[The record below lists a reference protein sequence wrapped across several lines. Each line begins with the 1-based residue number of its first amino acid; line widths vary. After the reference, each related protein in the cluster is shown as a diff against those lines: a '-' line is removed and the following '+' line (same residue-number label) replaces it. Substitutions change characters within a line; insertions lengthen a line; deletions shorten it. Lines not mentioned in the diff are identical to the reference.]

1 MAAVTASRAP
11 LTSENIVAA
20 NIFLGHIT
28 DAFRARFNF
37 EPLVAMQYAL
47 DTFDA
52 ATDPE
57 LDVAFGDPSRAWD
70 KDHAEQIVAKE
81 LASWGEG

>member
-1 MAAVTASRAP
+1 MAAATAPRAP
-11 LTSENIVAA
+11 LTSANIVAA
-20 NIFLGHIT
+20 NVFLGHMT
-28 DAFRARFNF
+28 DAFRVRRGF

-47 DTFDA
+47 GTFDA

-70 KDHAEQIVAKE
+70 KDHAEEIVDEE
-81 LASWGEG
+81 LATWGEG